1 MNELQGV
8 QTLFNKLEKRL
19 EDTAYIGDK
28 QLGYKDI
35 LKIQMGLDDTAFEVL
50 YFDELEAY
58 LENPQDFHLY
68 YDDSRVDWIEVWEH
82 MNRVEQ
88 DLNGRVMK
96 SNEE

>member
-19 EDTAYIGDK
+19 EDTAFICDK

-35 LKIQMGLDDTAFEVL
+35 LKIQLGINDIAFEVL
-50 YFDELEAY
+50 YYDELGEY

-68 YDDSRVDWIEVWEH
+68 YDDSRVDWIEVWEYL
-82 MNRVEQ
+82 NTVENE
-88 DLNGRVMK
+88 LNNVAEVVK
-96 SNEE
+96 